1 MPSISRSQEQKLDN
15 LNEGSKTSNKSL
27 NRKHWILQQRRSL
40 PIASVERRLVDEVRK
55 NDTIIIVGET
65 GSGKTTQLPQYLFN
79 AGFCRDGKVIGI
91 TQPRRVAAV
100 TVAKRVAEEC
110 DAQLG
115 QKVGYAIRFDD
126 ATSTSTR
133 IKYMTDGLLL
143 REALL
148 DPILSRY
155 SVIIID
161 EAHERTVHTDVLLGL
176 LKKVQDAR
184 LKQHKLDKPYINNV
198 VKVDNECHSS
208 NMKFAPLKLIIMS
221 ASLDAK
227 GFSEYFCG
235 AKAVY
240 VQGRQYPVDILYTYQ
255 PEPDYVDATLI
266 TIFQIHLDD
275 SPGDILAFLTG
286 QEEIEL
292 VDMLVHERLKQLP
305 ERSRNILTVPIYSS
319 LPSEQQMNVFRP
331 TPSNFRKVI
340 LATNIAETSV
350 TIPGVKYVIDPGVV
364 KSRYYN
370 PVTGMESLIIMPI
383 SKAQA
388 LQRSGRAG
396 REGPGKCFRLYPES
410 EFWKLI
416 DSTVPEI
423 KRCSLSN
430 VVLQLKALGFN
441 DIIGFDFMDKPSR
454 SAIKQSLQELYL
466 LGALTDDC
474 KLSDPVGIQMAR
486 FPLDPIYSKALILSG
501 EFRCLEEMLIVV
513 AMLSVESIFYSP
525 REKLEESVVIIYE
538 MALLYSS
545 PPVVFYCKARSA
557 WKKFSSPDGDH
568 LTLVTVFR
576 AAVEYREKIRAATN
590 KEKAIDKSLS
600 RWCRDNFINN
610 RSLKHALDVHSQIKV
625 YLEQMDMSLSSCGDD
640 VLQFR
645 RCLTASFF
653 LNAAEKQPDGSY
665 RVKANGQNVQIHPSS
680 VLFRTKPECIIFTEL
695 IQTNQIYVRN
705 ISRAWMPELSQYY
718 DVER

>member
-1 MPSISRSQEQKLDN
+1 MPSISRSPLKEQKIGN
-15 LNEGSKTSNKSL
+15 LNQGSKASNKSL
-27 NRKHWILQQRRSL
+27 DRKHWILQQRRSL
-40 PIASVERRLVDEVRK
+40 PIASAERKLVDEVRK
-55 NDTIIIVGET
+55 NDTMIIVGET

-91 TQPRRVAAV
+91 TQPRRVAAI

-110 DAQLG
+110 DVQLG
-115 QKVGYAIRFDD
+115 QKVGYAIRFED
-126 ATSTSTR
+126 ATSGSTR

-155 SVIIID
+155 SVIIVD

-176 LKKVQDAR
+176 LKKVQGAR
-184 LKQHKLDKPYINNV
+184 LKQHKLDKPYANNV
-198 VKVDNECHSS
+198 VKFDNECHSS
-208 NMKFAPLKLIIMS
+208 NTKFSPLKLIIMS

-227 GFSEYFCG
+227 GFSEYFGG

-240 VQGRQYPVDILYTYQ
+240 VQGRQYPVVILYTYN
-255 PEPDYVDATLI
+255 PEPDYVDATVI

-275 SPGDILAFLTG
+275 NPGDILAFLTG

-305 ERSRNILTVPIYSS
+305 EHSRNILTVPIYSS
-319 LPSEQQMNVFRP
+319 LPSDQQMNVFRP
-331 TPSNFRKVI
+331 TPFNFRKVI

-370 PVTGMESLIIMPI
+370 PVTGMESLIIMSI

-430 VVLQLKALGFN
+430 VVLQLKALGFD
-441 DIIGFDFMDKPSR
+441 DIIGFEFMDKPSR

-486 FPLDPIYSKALILSG
+486 FPLDPIYSKALILSR

-525 REKLEESVVIIYE
+525 REKLEE
-538 MALLYSS
+538 
-545 PPVVFYCKARSA
+545 ARSA

-576 AAVEYREKIRAATN
+576 AAIEYREKSRAATN
-590 KEKAIDKSLS
+590 KEKSIDKSLS

-680 VLFRTKPECIIFTEL
+680 VLFRAKPECIIFTEL
-695 IQTNQIYVRN
+695 IQTNQIYVRSV
-705 ISRAWMPELSQYY
+705 SRAWMPELSKYY
-718 DVER
+718 DAES

>member
-1 MPSISRSQEQKLDN
+1 MTIYETMPSISRSPFKEQKTGN
-15 LNEGSKTSNKSL
+15 LNHGNKISNKSL
-27 NRKHWILQQRRSL
+27 DRKHWILQQRRSL

-110 DAQLG
+110 DVQLG
-115 QKVGYAIRFDD
+115 QKVGYAIRFEDV
-126 ATSTSTR
+126 TSSSTR

-155 SVIIID
+155 SIIIVD

-184 LKQHKLDKPYINNV
+184 LKQHKLDKPDIDCL
-198 VKVDNECHSS
+198 VKFDDESHRS
-208 NMKFAPLKLIIMS
+208 NTKFTPLKLIIMS

-235 AKAVY
+235 AKAFY
-240 VQGRQYPVDILYTYQ
+240 VQGRQYPVDILYTYH

-266 TIFQIHLDD
+266 TIFQIHLEDG
-275 SPGDILAFLTG
+275 PGDILAFLSG

-305 ERSRNILTVPIYSS
+305 ERSRNIIIVPIYSS
-319 LPSEQQMNVFRP
+319 LPSEQQMNVFKP
-331 TPSNFRKVI
+331 TPFSFRKVI

-350 TIPGVKYVIDPGVV
+350 TIPGVKYVIDSGVV

-410 EFWKLI
+410 EFLKLI

-430 VVLQLKALGFN
+430 VVLQLKALGFD
-441 DIIGFDFMDKPSR
+441 DIIGFDFMEKPSR

-525 REKLEESVVIIYE
+525 REKLEE
-538 MALLYSS
+538 
-545 PPVVFYCKARSA
+545 ARSA
-557 WKKFSSPDGDH
+557 WKKFSSPEGDH
-568 LTLVTVFR
+568 LTLVIVFR
-576 AAVEYREKIRAATN
+576 AFVEYLKKIRAAN
-590 KEKAIDKSLS
+590 SKEKTIEKSLNK
-600 RWCRDNFINN
+600 WCRDNFINN

-625 YLEQMDMSLSSCGDD
+625 YLEQMDMSMSSCGDD
-640 VLQFR
+640 MLQFR

-665 RVKANGQNVQIHPSS
+665 RVKANNQNVQIHPSS

-695 IQTNQIYVRN
+695 IQTTQIYVRN
-705 ISRAWMPELSQYY
+705 ISRAWLPELSQYY
-718 DVER
+718 DVES